1 MLWFYTYFF
10 LRLRHRGPDWSGVY
24 QQGNNILCHERLAIV
39 GLDNGAQP
47 LFNEKKTL
55 ALSVNGEIYN
65 YPQLHAQLSSKHK
78 FLTHSDCEP
87 ILYLVCFML

>member
-1 MLWFYTYFF
+1 
-10 LRLRHRGPDWSGVY
+10 VY
-24 QQGNNILCHERLAIV
+24 QHGNNILCHERLAIV

-47 LFNEKKTL
+47 LLNEKKTL

-65 YPQLHAQLSSKHK
+65 YPALHTQLSTKHK

-87 ILYLVCFML
+87 ILYLVRELGIAHWISFSNVYHSTKSMGMIV